1 MFILCFYLKSFPL
14 RFKIVQSIIEKKV
27 LEAIKLFLLELSG
40 NFKTKRINSN
50 PIQIIEEQK
59 SKLYEN
65 RKLMLNLN
73 INDRY
78 HYHYH
83 GYYHDNC
90 SGTGSGSGSGHSFLS
105 HIIVPFFNKL
115 NFLTKKKEL
124 DYKDWKNI
132 LELKTHGWHL
142 SEEGAN
148 LIVAISSH
156 MNNNRLSSN
165 VSSSTKLIS
174 PADCELRTVELNTE
188 KNKKKTKTKT
198 NKN

>member
-165 VSSSTKLIS
+165 VSSFYSYWLKI
-174 PADCELRTVELNTE
+174 RTQQN
-188 KNKKKTKTKT
+188 
-198 NKN
+198 

>member
-1 MFILCFYLKSFPL
+1 
-14 RFKIVQSIIEKKV
+14 
-27 LEAIKLFLLELSG
+27 
-40 NFKTKRINSN
+40 
-50 PIQIIEEQK
+50 
-59 SKLYEN
+59 
-65 RKLMLNLN
+65 MLNLN
-73 INDRY
+73 INDQ
-78 HYHYH
+78 
-83 GYYHDNC
+83 
-90 SGTGSGSGSGHSFLS
+90 SFLS

-115 NFLTKKKEL
+115 NFLTPLVRNPRGKDKKEL

-188 KNKKKTKTKT
+188 KNLEFTIRKSKKYFK
-198 NKN
+198 